1 MYLKA
6 LAGDFALNSV
16 GGFKYLLF
24 FLSFQSCNKEKLTGG
39 SHFYLNGVEKVYILF
54 YKPLYPAVILC
65 FNPIGQIGFV
75 IVKAFG

>member
-24 FLSFQSCNKEKLTGG
+24 FLSFQSCNKEK
-39 SHFYLNGVEKVYILF
+39 N
-54 YKPLYPAVILC
+54 
-65 FNPIGQIGFV
+65 
-75 IVKAFG
+75 